1 MRWNLMAATAVL
13 GIFLSGCAMKP
24 QQPVPLNQDA
34 LSSKGARVGVAMS
47 ALPKVDTY
55 FPGAACLLCYAFAS
69 ASNSSLTKHTETLAH
84 DDLGAL
90 KEDVA
95 ATLRKKNVEVVVIKE
110 PIDLKSLPDI
120 RTEVTTAARKDFA
133 SLRSKHGV
141 DKLLVID
148 MPLVGYVRT
157 YSSYVPTSDPKAVVN
172 GAVYLV
178 DLKTNTYNWYLPI
191 DISRSAGLKWDEP
204 PKFPGLT
211 NAYFQAV
218 EASRD
223 SVLKPLGDATVPGLS
238 APLSTP
244 VSSPVSAATGG
255 Q

>member
-1 MRWNLMAATAVL
+1 MRWSVMAATAML
-13 GIFLSGCAMKP
+13 GVFLSGCAIKP

-34 LSSKGARVGVAMS
+34 LSSKGARVGIAMS

-55 FPGAACLLCYAFAS
+55 FPGAGCLLCYAFAS
-69 ASNSSLTKHTETLAH
+69 ASNASLTKHTETLTH
-84 DDLGAL
+84 DDLSAL

-95 ATLRKKNVEVVVIKE
+95 TALRKKNVEVVVIKE

-133 SLRSKHGV
+133 SLRGKHAV

-178 DLKTNTYNWYLPI
+178 DLKTNTYNWYQPI
-191 DISRSAGLKWDEP
+191 DISRSAGVTWDEP
-204 PKFPGLT
+204 PKYPGLT

-218 EASRD
+218 EAGRD
-223 SVLKPLGDATVPGLS
+223 SVLKPLGNGMPPAAAVPTTA
-238 APLSTP
+238 AP
-244 VSSPVSAATGG
+244 GG